1 MSVAEAVREHVER
14 LPVRSFLS
22 RSDLPR
28 PSHAVDCELARLA
41 SRNELMRAH
50 KGLYWKGPQ
59 TRVGMAPPPP
69 LAVGLAVA
77 GAGAGPTGYSAAAAL
92 GLTTQVP
99 SVEAVAVAGRV
110 PRPPR
115 GVVFAARSVER
126 RFRELEPL
134 EVALIE
140 LMRDGT
146 RYAEANWDDAETAV
160 ARLAESGTI
169 RLRAVREQIDEEHHL
184 AARTRWHAI
193 ERRLRP

>member
-22 RSDLPR
+22 RSDLSR
-28 PSHAVDCELARLA
+28 PGHAADCELARMA
-41 SRNELMRAH
+41 GRNELMRAH

-59 TRVGMAPPPP
+59 TRAGMAPPAP

-77 GAGAGPTGYSAAAAL
+77 GAGAGPAGFSAAAAL

-126 RFRELEPL
+126 RFRELAPL
-134 EVALIE
+134 EVAVIE

-146 RYAEANWDDAETAV
+146 RYAEASWDDVEAAV
-160 ARLAESGTI
+160 ARLAESGAI
-169 RLRAVREQIDEEHHL
+169 RLRAVGAQIDDEHHV
-184 AARTRWHAI
+184 AARTRWRAI
-193 ERRLRP
+193 ERRLGP